1 VTEPKPDTLNYTKTA
16 DGVQITLLKPPIYR
30 RSRSDLIS
38 AIGVSVGILLLMIG
52 GPIAAAVTFEIARP
66 FLVLTPIIGI
76 FTVGIILSQAVQW
89 NRETAVLDLAQGFL
103 TFVRSGSDIPK
114 QWAVREVRT
123 VRAWYLGLLWELQ
136 IELRSGEIVHVLKGR
151 SRLELQLASALL
163 RDALKMRPAP
173 TKAPEMEFA
182 SISGGECQICGANM
196 TDHVVFCSKC
206 RTPHHEE
213 CWSYNGACSTYGCR
227 EIRYTRTA

>member
-30 RSRSDLIS
+30 RSRGDLVKAIAIS
-38 AIGVSVGILLLMIG
+38 TAFSTIL
-52 GPIAAAVTFEIARP
+52 IAAPILMTVFTGTPHVAIMFPVFGLFIAA
-66 FLVLTPIIGI
+66 T
-76 FTVGIILSQAVQW
+76 ILYQEVQW
-89 NRETAVLDLAQGFL
+89 NRETAVLDLAEGFL
-103 TFVRSGSDIPK
+103 TFVRSGSDISK

-123 VRAWYLGLLWELQ
+123 VRAWYLGLLWEL
-136 IELRSGEIVHVLKGR
+136 VHVLKGR
-151 SRLELQLASALL
+151 SRRELQLAAALL
-163 RDALKMRPAP
+163 RDALKLRPAP
-173 TKAPEMEFA
+173 PKAPEIEFV